1 MAKYFNTNALYVPQF
16 WNPFCEDEP
25 AYRPQIFKQRNYVKC
40 FARLGYVQVHVVVQD
55 VRFEG
60 EIETASC

>member
-1 MAKYFNTNALYVPQF
+1 MYVPQF